1 MLKQDGYEVLPRGA
15 FQAEG
20 ITSAQAPTGK
30 TLVLEPKGNS
40 VAGTKG
46 KTQEYNLGFWLKRV
60 GDHRMPLTDMGK
72 TKGEALIVGTN

>member
-1 MLKQDGYEVLPRGA
+1 M
-15 FQAEG
+15 
-20 ITSAQAPTGK
+20 
-30 TLVLEPKGNS
+30 VLEPKGNS